1 MWDLFSEILVHIQ
14 VPLVIM
20 PYGERYSILRQLEQM
35 KPTVIVLYNTDI
47 VTLRLIE
54 VLPSKLFTLF

>member
-1 MWDLFSEILVHIQ
+1 
-14 VPLVIM
+14 M